1 MFCLMFVAMLKFGGF
16 TIKELGAKF
25 TSMGCDGSI
34 IFQGAQA
41 DVTTQ
46 MKDNV
51 APFMIGMNCF
61 TY

>member
-1 MFCLMFVAMLKFGGF
+1 MFVAMFKFGGF
-16 TIKELGAKF
+16 IIKELGAKF
-25 TSMGCDGSI
+25 TSMGCDGNI
-34 IFQGAQA
+34 NFQGARA

-51 APFMIGMNCF
+51 APFMISMHCF